1 MDEPDE
7 THGRW
12 QDESRPKRAGS
23 VVAQRASDAVVLLHL
38 ESGRYF
44 SLEGTGDRIWQL
56 CDGERTFG
64 EIIRALSHEF
74 GADPATVRAD
84 MLELLRD
91 LEAEGLVDDAR

>member
-1 MDEPDE
+1 MDQPKRAQ
-7 THGRW
+7 GRW
-12 QDESRPKRAGS
+12 QDESRPKRADS

-56 CDGERTFG
+56 CDGVRTLE
-64 EIIRALSHEF
+64 EIIRAVSDEF
-74 GADPATVRAD
+74 GAEPATVRAD
-84 MLELLRD
+84 MLELLGD